1 MTYQE
6 YVLDVFAE
14 DQSAMGLDLEEIR
27 DIIEENTFCRIEKW
41 LTMKGYDLQ
50 EMYDNDYPA

>member
-14 DQSAMGLDLEEIR
+14 DQSAMGLCGEEIQ
-27 DIIEENTFCRIEKW
+27 DIIEENSFSSIEKW
-41 LTMKGYDLQ
+41 LIKKGYDLS
-50 EMYDNDYPA
+50 EMYNNDCA

>member
-14 DQSAMGLDLEEIR
+14 DQSAMGLCEDEIQ
-27 DIIEENTFCRIEKW
+27 DIIEENSFSSIEKF
-41 LTMKGYDLQ
+41 LKKKGYDLS
-50 EMYDNDYPA
+50 EMYNNDCA

>member
-14 DQSAMGLDLEEIR
+14 DQSAMGLCGEEIQ
-27 DIIEENTFCRIEKW
+27 DIIDENSFSSIEKW
-41 LTMKGYDLQ
+41 LIKKGYDLD
-50 EMYDNDYPA
+50 EMYNNDCA